1 MHVSYVH
8 RYKLSLG
15 VPIRFASTLGLSVL
29 CFLLLFSV
37 QSRSK
42 VYAKERLHIQVIEA
56 QKSKSHIHAK
66 LKPIA
71 KALKTSFKELNHFHL
86 VNAMTL
92 PLTKNKS
99 KKINLPKGLK
109 IFVSITKVLSKKIK
123 LLLKIPR
130 KKSKLKITAKRK
142 ELFFQAMKWKGKVYI
157 LALKTLD

>member
-1 MHVSYVH
+1 MHVLYVH
-8 RYKLSLG
+8 RYQLSQSIPIRLTLILG
-15 VPIRFASTLGLSVL
+15 VSGL
-29 CFLLLFSV
+29 CFLLLCSMQGQSV
-37 QSRSK
+37 A
-42 VYAKERLHIQVIEA
+42 YAKERLHIQVIEA
-56 QKSKSHIHAK
+56 QQSKKHTHAK

-86 VNAMTL
+86 VNSMML
-92 PLTKNKS
+92 PLAKNKS
-99 KKINLPKGLK
+99 KKISLPKGLK